1 MDKKKTL
8 ADLYLKDGVDVGE
21 LARNLYH
28 YFEEEG
34 QNYPCDIVNFFD
46 KPIKPILSEDEKVI
60 LRNID
65 KNFIVIGRDDR
76 GNLYTNTNAKRTDDI
91 YYEISIFEH
100 LFQFIQPR
108 RRI

>member
-1 MDKKKTL
+1 MTNADK
-8 ADLYLKDGVDVGE
+8 YLKEGVDLVE

-46 KPIKPILSEDEKVI
+46 KSLKSTLTEDEKVI
-60 LRNID
+60 LRNIND
-65 KNFIVIGRDDR
+65 MYVIIRRDD
-76 GNLYTNTNAKRTDDI
+76 GGELYFDRSDGYCFNSVR
-91 YYEISIFEH
+91 IFNH
-100 LFQFIQPR
+100 LFQFIKPR